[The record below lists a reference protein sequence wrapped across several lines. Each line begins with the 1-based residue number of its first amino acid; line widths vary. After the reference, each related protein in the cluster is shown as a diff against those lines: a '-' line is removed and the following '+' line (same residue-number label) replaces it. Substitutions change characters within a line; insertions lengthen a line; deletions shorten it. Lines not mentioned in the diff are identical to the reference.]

1 MRRPRPIVI
10 VIALLAASVARAQRP
25 ANVPAV
31 ARPAHDSV
39 AIDAAAMSTA
49 PLVAPKGTTLRSA
62 PDARAV
68 GTLQSGAT
76 VTPLARERGWVRVRI
91 EAWVPERD
99 VVPADSTLRASLSAA
114 DLRADPGGTRGKVV
128 RWEVELLSLQT
139 ADPLRRDFAEDEPYL
154 LARGPG
160 TENAIVYLAVPPS
173 LVATARALA
182 ARSVSHAT
190 VIARVRNGRSEP
202 LGVPILDL
210 LSLARQ

>member
-1 MRRPRPIVI
+1 MRR
-10 VIALLAASVARAQRP
+10 
-25 ANVPAV
+25 
-31 ARPAHDSV
+31 
-39 AIDAAAMSTA
+39 
-49 PLVAPKGTTLRSA
+49 
-62 PDARAV
+62 
-68 GTLQSGAT
+68 
-76 VTPLARERGWVRVRI
+76 I
-91 EAWVPERD
+91 EGWVPERD
-99 VVPADSTLRASLSAA
+99 VVPADSTLRTPLSAA
-114 DLRADPGGTRGKVV
+114 DLRADPAGTRGKVV

-160 TENAIVYLAVPPS
+160 SENAIVYLAVPPS

-182 ARSVSHAT
+182 SRTVSHAT